1 MAHAKFL
8 GIEVPADITRRHFF
22 FLYLSTLFMGI
33 LMVIPAVLQPAF
45 LKDVIGVSQDYFGS
59 INSFLSII
67 SQISTFALAGFVG
80 YYSDRAGRRIFAVLG
95 FAVLAVFFALY
106 FYSNEIAALLHIPAG
121 FSAYVCALIS
131 FVPHKAS
138 EFLDFAPGLFTVY
151 TIRLVLGVGF
161 VLAFPQFV
169 TMVADYT
176 EEKDRG
182 KGMALNGLMMGI
194 ASITVFALVAPFI
207 KNYGVETA
215 FYLAAGLACL
225 GVLCTGLFLND
236 RMPEKNND
244 KKGLRDIIG
253 IVWKSP
259 TLKASYCCSLI
270 TRADIVVAST
280 FITTWGVMISAD
292 YGLTADQ
299 ATAKAALPM
308 VVLSLVSF
316 LSFPVIGVL
325 LDRWGRIQTII
336 MSLVLGGTGMVLLA
350 FCTNPYTGLVFVGV
364 ALIAF
369 GMPGTIAGANTLA
382 SDAAPRAVVG
392 SILGGLTT
400 MQPIGI
406 IFFLVVGG
414 FLFDALGT
422 GWVFGLKGCAT
433 LILGAWIFF
442 IRKKLREE
450 SRQAHAHAAEPAP

>member
-1 MAHAKFL
+1 MAHAKFA
-8 GIEVPADITRRHFF
+8 GIEVPADITRTHFF
-22 FLYLSTLFMGI
+22 FLYLNTLVIGI
-33 LMVIPAVLQPAF
+33 LMVMPAVLQPAF

-67 SQISTFALAGFVG
+67 SQIATLALAGLVG
-80 YYSDRAGRRIFAVLG
+80 YYSDQLGRRIFALLG
-95 FAVLAVFFALY
+95 FAVLAVFFMLY
-106 FYSNEIAALLHIPAG
+106 FYSNQIAALLHVPAG
-121 FSAYVCALIS
+121 LSAYICALIS
-131 FVPHKAS
+131 FVPHKAA

-151 TIRLVLGVGF
+151 TIRLLLGVGF

-176 EEKDRG
+176 AEKDRG
-182 KGMALNGLMMGI
+182 KGMAFNGLMIGV
-194 ASITVFALVAPFI
+194 ASITVFGLVAPVI

-215 FYLAAGLACL
+215 FYLASGLAFF
-225 GVLCTGLFLND
+225 GAVCTWLFLKD
-236 RMPEKNND
+236 RMPEKSTD
-244 KKGLRDIIG
+244 QKSLREIIG

-280 FITTWGVMISAD
+280 FITTWGVMISGD
-292 YGLTADQ
+292 YGLTSDQ
-299 ATAKAALPM
+299 ATARAAMPM

-336 MSLVLGGTGMVLLA
+336 MSLALGGTGMVLLA
-350 FCTNPYTGLVFVGV
+350 VCTNPYTGLVFVGV
-364 ALIAF
+364 VLIAF
-369 GMPGTIAGANTLA
+369 GMPGAIAGANTLA
-382 SDAAPRAVVG
+382 SDAAPKAMVG
-392 SILGGLTT
+392 TILGGLTS
-400 MQPIGI
+400 MQPLGI
-406 IFFLVVGG
+406 IFFLVIGG

-433 LILGAWIFF
+433 LLLGVWIFS
-442 IRKKLREE
+442 IRKKLWAEFE
-450 SRQAHAHAAEPAP
+450 QAHANAGVPAP